1 MGISKYKEKRQHR
14 LQNHADSSK
23 NMQNSID
30 VSGLSEQQQQR
41 VLNRVEFNKSHDYKK
56 KSDKKRLD
64 IGRVSQGNQEEHE
77 GNPGV
82 KAMMSQTHYQNNLIP
97 KDMLGQTANAH
108 QSLNTLNG
116 SP

>member
-1 MGISKYKEKRQHR
+1 
-14 LQNHADSSK
+14 L
-23 NMQNSID
+23 D
-30 VSGLSEQQQQR
+30 V
-41 VLNRVEFNKSHDYKK
+41 
-56 KSDKKRLD
+56 
-64 IGRVSQGNQEEHE
+64 GRVSQGNQDGLDGSGGGSHQ
-77 GNPGV
+77 NI